1 MILVYLYIFLC
12 FPVIVGILSVN
23 IDGEPFSAID
33 YIAERLS
40 RLDLPPPPE
49 EEIRLDD
56 KEYNG
61 FINGSNALDYPNV
74 IELPSQMNEG
84 LNAVW
89 AYLWFLGSQ
98 SKDLG
103 TWIGVNTAP
112 FHYAIA
118 LSIAIVTLFTNQFM
132 MLIAFFY
139 LLITD
144 WQEFKNIRKK
154 DIV

>member
-1 MILVYLYIFLC
+1 MILPYLYIFLF
-12 FPVIVGILSVN
+12 FPVIVGILSVDN
-23 IDGEPFSAID
+23 NGEPFSAID

-40 RLDLPPPPE
+40 RLDIPRPE
-49 EEIRLDD
+49 EQIRLEED
-56 KEYNG
+56 EQEG
-61 FINGSNALDYPNV
+61 FLNSTNAFDYPNLLK
-74 IELPSQMNEG
+74 LPTDVNEG

-89 AYLWFLGSQ
+89 SYLWFVGSQ